1 MKNLIRRDSSV
12 LVVFIRTIIL
22 YFVVIIGIRVMG
34 KRQLGELQPSELVT
48 TILIS
53 NIATLPI
60 EDMDVPLIGGV
71 IPIVTLVFFEI
82 LMSVIS
88 LKSIKARRLLSG
100 NPRIVV
106 REGAIDQNE
115 MKKLRLSI
123 DDLMEELRQ
132 NNIFDIKDVDLAIVE
147 TNGKLSI
154 NKKFS
159 AQEATN
165 ETMKIKPPQKEQGI
179 PVLIINDSN
188 VITQAMSYCQ
198 ISEDWLEKI
207 IKQEGYKLQ
216 EIFLMTC
223 TPNKDYYIVPKQA
236 KGS

>member
-1 MKNLIRRDSSV
+1 
-12 LVVFIRTIIL
+12 
-22 YFVVIIGIRVMG
+22 MG

>member
-1 MKNLIRRDSSV
+1 M